1 MSMTDTPPADENHHT
16 VTDRRQKSAEH
27 FHESTVYHLSNTSLD
42 KKIRADIY
50 ILLVLMPLTLLVLQF
65 SAASN
70 TIPVMVLLV
79 AICTFFIVRRQQDQ
93 KNFHAL
99 LLESAQIDALTR
111 INNHLGLEGALARE
125 ASRMKRHQA
134 PFSILMIDI
143 DDFSLI
149 NGVYGYKTGD
159 QMLQHIARM
168 LGNAIRITDTIG
180 RYSGEEFLVILANT
194 PAKDAILV
202 GERIRKTLLEKPF
215 QINSESIHASVS
227 IGVAEY
233 SHEYDSIDKL
243 IGHADDA
250 LRNAKQKGKNLV
262 CAWQVT

>member
-1 MSMTDTPPADENHHT
+1 MTDIYPSDGTHHE
-16 VTDRRQKSAEH
+16 VTDRRQKSDEH
-27 FHESTVYHLSNTSLD
+27 FHESAVYLMSNTSLD

-50 ILLVLMPLTLLVLQF
+50 ILLALIPLALLVLQF
-65 SAASN
+65 SAAN
-70 TIPVMVLLV
+70 NMTLVMILLV
-79 AICTFFIVRRQQDQ
+79 AVCIFFIYRRRQDQ
-93 KNFHAL
+93 KSFHAL

-125 ASRMKRHQA
+125 ASRMKRHKI

-159 QMLQHIARM
+159 QILQHIARM
-168 LGNAIRITDTIG
+168 LGNAVRITDTIG

-194 PAKDAILV
+194 AAKDAVLV

-215 QINSESIHASVS
+215 QINAESIHASIS

-250 LRNAKQKGKNLV
+250 LRTAKQKGKNLV
-262 CAWQVT
+262 CDWQAV

>member
-1 MSMTDTPPADENHHT
+1 MTDTLHTDGTNHT
-16 VTDRRQKSAEH
+16 VTDRRQKLDEH
-27 FHESTVYHLSNTSLD
+27 FHESTVYHQSNTFLD

-50 ILLVLMPLTLLVLQF
+50 ILLALIPLALLILHF

-70 TIPVMVLLV
+70 TIPVMILLV
-79 AICTFFIVRRQQDQ
+79 AICAFFIYRRRQDQ
-93 KNFHAL
+93 QSFHAL

-125 ASRMKRHQA
+125 ASRMKRHKI

-159 QMLQHIARM
+159 QILQHIARM

-194 PAKDAILV
+194 AAKDAVLV

-215 QINSESIHASVS
+215 QVNSESIHASIS

-250 LRNAKQKGKNLV
+250 LRSAKQQGKNLV
-262 CAWQVT
+262 CDWQAA